1 MVDETTKDVVSQD
14 STTQS
19 SPSQGRS
26 VDVVDGRLFK
36 PLVVLSAPIVLAEG
50 LDMVYFLVDL
60 YWIGHL
66 GTDAIAAMSYAWP
79 VIYLG
84 MSVGF
89 GIVTAGT
96 VLVAQYKG
104 TGRFRAI
111 PSAAGG
117 TISFVTILSA
127 VLAIAGYALTPWLL
141 TLVGALPETAPH
153 TLAVQYAR
161 ITFLGLV
168 PTFWFFV
175 FNALSRGWGDTRTPL
190 KLMAVS
196 TTINVVIDPFLI
208 HGFSANPLFEW
219 AGLSALETSLYAQTG
234 FAGYGIEGAA
244 VATVL
249 SRSVAAAL
257 GLYILFSGRLGFEI
271 TPSSLRLRRSTVT
284 QIVKIGSPT
293 VVEMTVRA
301 GGVAVLTAIIAI
313 EGAAAVAAYGIS
325 EYLVGILFVIS
336 LGLARGVEAVVG
348 QNLGAGQLARA
359 KRAVYL
365 SGGIAVALFTCIV
378 AGAYPF
384 AESIVGVFLAVE
396 GGDVAADAVVQ
407 GGAAFIRV
415 VGPALI
421 FFAVFQ
427 VILGA
432 FRGSGN
438 TKLAMMMASLE
449 LLVFRIPLSYAALVW
464 LEAGVTG
471 VWYSIA
477 FSYVIASVVAAVW
490 FFRGAW
496 IIPSVLSKQD
506 Q

>member
-1 MVDETTKDVVSQD
+1 MDDATTNDGISRGRTSKE
-14 STTQS
+14 S
-19 SPSQGRS
+19 SSQGQS

-84 MSVGF
+84 TSVGF

-104 TGRFRAI
+104 TGRISAI
-111 PSAAGG
+111 PSVAGE
-117 TISFVTILSA
+117 TISFVTILSV
-127 VLAIAGYALTPWLL
+127 VLAITGYALAPWAL
-141 TLVGALPETAPH
+141 TLVGAIPGTGPH
-153 TLAVQYAR
+153 ELAVQYTR
-161 ITFLGLV
+161 ITFLGMV
-168 PTFWFFV
+168 PAFWFFV

-190 KLMAVS
+190 KLMGVS
-196 TTINVVIDPFLI
+196 TTVNVLIDPFLI

-219 AGLSALETSLYAQTG
+219 VGLHSVETALYTQTG

-244 VATVL
+244 IATIL
-249 SRSVAAAL
+249 SRSVAAVL
-257 GLYILFSGRLGFEI
+257 GLYILFSGRIGFEI
-271 TPSSLRLRRSTVT
+271 TLSTFRLHRSRVA
-284 QIVKIGSPT
+284 QIVTIGSPT

-301 GGVAVLTAIIAI
+301 GGVAVLTAIISI

-336 LGLARGVEAVVG
+336 LGLARGVETVVG

-365 SGGIAVALFTCIV
+365 SAGMAVVLFTCIV
-378 AGAYPF
+378 AVAYPS
-384 AESIVGVFLAVE
+384 AESIVSVFLAVE
-396 GGDVAADAVVQ
+396 GGGVAADAIVQ
-407 GGAAFIRV
+407 GGATFIWI

-438 TKLAMMMASLE
+438 TKLAMGMATLE
-449 LLVFRIPLSYAALVW
+449 LLVFRIPLSYGALVW
-464 LEAGVTG
+464 FEAGITG
-471 VWYSIA
+471 VWYAIS
-477 FSYVIASVVAAVW
+477 FSYVVSSVIAAVW

-496 IIPSVLSKQD
+496 ATSSLVSRENR
-506 Q
+506 